1 MVDGEMVDGAMVD
14 GEMVRNSLL
23 LSDWPRVDWRLTG
36 FSGRRRGACAVQSP
50 VEQSVGQGWIVRN
63 SC

>member
-1 MVDGEMVDGAMVD
+1 MVDGEMVGY
-14 GEMVRNSLL
+14 SLL

-50 VEQSVGQGWIVRN
+50 VEQSVVSRAGLDSKKFLLEN
-63 SC
+63 SREK